1 MSAFPLFFYSWRK
14 TKGNAICPY
23 AEAESKKTAMKFTQ
37 NSTRV
42 KRCCGLLKGLAL
54 AFFLLTFVM
63 PPTVLANESKKAT
76 FDSTSTLQTILSSS
90 HRSVTNRLRDK
101 YRHPAQTLEFFGLR
115 PNMNVVELWP
125 GSGWYTEILAPF
137 VAQKGQLIVTNFA
150 PNQNKLALAFQEM
163 IAAAP
168 EVFGK
173 VKVVEI
179 NPPTKL
185 TLAPD
190 NSVDM
195 VVTFRNIHNWVKAGY
210 ADQVY
215 AAAYKALKPG
225 GILGVEE
232 HRAKPGTSL
241 QESIKTGYMS
251 EDEVI
256 AAVEKAGFKL
266 VSKSEINANPKDTKD
281 YPDGVWT
288 LPPTLIQGQ
297 KDRQR
302 FLTIGES
309 DRMTLKFVKPKA
321 S

>member
-1 MSAFPLFFYSWRK
+1 MGTMAYPFMKTLFALMLKRK
-14 TKGNAICPY
+14 V
-23 AEAESKKTAMKFTQ
+23 KTIAMKFAQ
-37 NSTRV
+37 NPTSA
-42 KRCCGLLKGLAL
+42 KRHHGLLKALTLAL
-54 AFFLLTFVM
+54 FLLASVI
-63 PPTVLANESKKAT
+63 PSTVLANESEKT
-76 FDSTSTLQTILSSS
+76 IFDSTTTLQTILTSS
-90 HRSVTNRLRDK
+90 HRSEQNRLRDK

-115 PNMNVVELWP
+115 SNMSVVELWP
-125 GSGWYTEILAPF
+125 GGGWYTEILAPF
-137 VAQKGQLIVTNFA
+137 LVPKGQLIVTNFA
-150 PNQNKLALAFQEM
+150 PNQNKLALAFQEKL
-163 IAAAP
+163 AAHP
-168 EVFGK
+168 ELFGK
-173 VKVVEI
+173 VKVAQI
-179 NPPTKL
+179 NPPTEL

-210 ADQVY
+210 AEQVY

-232 HRAKPGTSL
+232 HRARVGITL
-241 QESIKTGYMS
+241 QESIKTGYMA

-266 VSKSEINANPKDTKD
+266 VGKSEINANPKDTKD
-281 YPDGVWT
+281 YPGGVWT
-288 LPPTLIQGQ
+288 LPPTLSQGQ

-302 FLTIGES
+302 FLAIGES

>member
-1 MSAFPLFFYSWRK
+1 MK
-14 TKGNAICPY
+14 T
-23 AEAESKKTAMKFTQ
+23 TAMKFAQ
-37 NSTRV
+37 NLIPRQ
-42 KRCCGLLKGLAL
+42 GLLKALTLAILVL
-54 AFFLLTFVM
+54 ASVIS
-63 PPTVLANESKKAT
+63 PNVLANESEKAT
-76 FDSTSTLQTILSSS
+76 FNGTNTLQTILTSS
-90 HRSVTNRLRDK
+90 HRSEQNRLRDK

-115 PNMNVVELWP
+115 PNMTVVELWP

-137 VAQKGQLIVTNFA
+137 LAPKGQLIVTNLA
-150 PNQNKLALAFQEM
+150 SSTSKPALALQEKLAAN
-163 IAAAP
+163 P
-168 EVFGK
+168 KVFGK
-173 VKVVEI
+173 VKVAQI
-179 NPPTKL
+179 NPPNEL
-185 TLAPD
+185 TLAPE

-210 ADQVY
+210 AEQVY

-232 HRAKPGTSL
+232 HRGLKGISL
-241 QESIKTGYMS
+241 QKSIKTGYMS

-281 YPDGVWT
+281 YPGGVWT
-288 LPPTLIQGQ
+288 LPPTLSQGE